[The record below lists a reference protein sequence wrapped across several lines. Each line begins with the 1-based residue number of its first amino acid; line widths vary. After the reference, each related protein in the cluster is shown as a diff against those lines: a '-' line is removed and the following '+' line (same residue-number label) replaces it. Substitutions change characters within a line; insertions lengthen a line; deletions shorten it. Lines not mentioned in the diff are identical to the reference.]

1 MSPERWQQIEE
12 IFQTALDL
20 APEERAA
27 YVARSCADDAELC
40 REIDALLAQYAA
52 AGNFLTQPLLDQT
65 GLPAMAALLG
75 GEADQIIGQHVGAYR
90 IERELGRGGMGAVYL
105 AARADNAFQLRVAVK
120 VIKRGMDT
128 DDILRRFRHE
138 RQILAAL
145 DHPNIARLL
154 DGGATDR
161 GQPYFV
167 MEFIAG
173 QPLYQYCDARRLD
186 IRERLRLFAQVCD
199 AVEYAH
205 QNQVIHR
212 DIKPSNVLVSAAGV
226 PKLFDFGIAKLL
238 NPGLTP
244 DTSPQTATAMRMMT
258 VEYAS
263 PEQVQ
268 GLPVTFLSD
277 VYSLGV
283 LLYELLSGHR
293 PYRFH
298 SRLLHEMARTI
309 AEEEPEPP
317 SVAVMRA
324 DTMLPVAYVD
334 QEAQTIGHLCELRAD
349 TPEHLHQELAGSL
362 DNITLKAL
370 RKDPAERYQSAA
382 ALRADVLRYLA
393 GQPTSAPAY
402 FPVAPAAT
410 TTDSQAA
417 TTMAKSIA
425 VLPFTLLHAGPSDDT
440 DDHYLSV
447 GLADAL
453 IARLSSVRR
462 LIVRPAS
469 SILRY
474 EGAEADPLAA
484 GRTLDVDY
492 IVTGTIRRAGP
503 RIRVSAQLLSVRAGA
518 TSWAGK
524 FDEELTDVLQLE
536 DSISEQ
542 VARALVPQLTGDEQ
556 VQLAK
561 RGTDDPAAYEAYLRG
576 RYHWITLT
584 EEGFAKAITCY
595 YRAIALDPNYAAAYA
610 AIAEYQ
616 CWLAIFGVLPPA
628 ECLAAARDAARRAVE
643 LDDTLAEAHA
653 ALGFALLAHKTQWD
667 TARVHYLRAL
677 ELNPNYATARV
688 WYAGQLAMEGRFDEA
703 DAEMRRACEL
713 DPLNPFNAY
722 NRVWYLYQARRYE
735 ESISQ
740 CRSLIRSEPR
750 YGPAYF
756 VLGWTLRRVGAYTE
770 AIAAARKAIE
780 HAGPSPHNLAAL
792 AAAYAEAGRTEEARG
807 VLTEL
812 NELTSKRFVT
822 PYHRA
827 LIQIHLGEYDAALGL
842 LADSVAAE
850 EPWSVWFGVEP
861 QLDPLRA
868 DARFVEL
875 LRRAENHA
883 PPPLPNNQ
891 PFIQVSSG
899 ASGPAQVAPAQPNA
913 AAALPK
919 RPTTDEEA
927 HQFYV
932 AGRYY
937 ATKRTAEGLRLGIE
951 RLESAVERDPQFALA
966 YAEMAD
972 CYALLNWYVEPPPA
986 DAWARAKEAARKAVA
1001 ADDTL
1006 AEAHA
1011 ALGFVF
1017 CHYEHDGAAAERE
1030 LRRAVE
1036 LRPENTVARRWHAF
1050 NLAAMG
1056 RHDEA
1061 IAEIRRAQE
1070 LAPQSPVNATALA
1083 NVLFLARRFDE
1094 CIVQCRKALE
1104 LDAGSVAAYVVLRWA
1119 YELKGMHKEAC
1130 AAFEQERVFAGE
1142 TPTTRAKHAH
1152 VLAATGRGDEARPIL
1167 AGLLARRAEQWVT
1180 AYEIA
1185 IIYTLLGDADDALQ
1199 WLAQAEREHA
1209 VGFTFA
1215 RVDPHLDGLRAD
1227 PRFAALLA
1235 RTSRPA
1241 A

>member
-1 MSPERWQQIEE
+1 MSPERWQQVEE

-20 APEERAA
+20 APDERAP
-27 YVARSCADDAELC
+27 YVAETCAGDDEL
-40 REIDALLAQYAA
+40 RQQIDALLAQYEA
-52 AGNFLTQPLLDQT
+52 AGDFLTQPVLDQT
-65 GLPAMAALLG
+65 GLQPAMAALLG
-75 GEADQIIGQHVGAYR
+75 GEDDQMIGQHVGAYR

-105 AARADNAFQLRVAVK
+105 AARADNAFQRRVAVK

-167 MEFIAG
+167 MEYIAG
-173 QPLYQYCDARRLD
+173 QPLYQYCDARRLN
-186 IRERLRLFAQVCD
+186 IRERLRLFCQVCE
-199 AVEYAH
+199 AVGYAH
-205 QNQVIHR
+205 ENQVIHR
-212 DIKPSNVLVSAAGV
+212 DIKPSNVLVTTAGI

-238 NPGLTP
+238 NPELAP
-244 DTSPQTATAMRMMT
+244 DTSPQTATAMRLMT

-268 GLPVTFLSD
+268 GLPVTYLSD

-293 PYRFH
+293 PYRFP
-298 SRLLHEMARTI
+298 SRLLHDMARVIT
-309 AEEEPEPP
+309 EEEPELP
-317 SVAVMRA
+317 STAVTRT
-324 DTMLPVAYVD
+324 DTILPVAYVD

-349 TPEHLHQELAGSL
+349 TPENLHHTLAGAL

-370 RKDPAERYQSAA
+370 RKNPAERYQSAA
-382 ALRADVLRYLA
+382 ALCTDLARYLE
-393 GQPTSAPAY
+393 GQPISAPAY
-402 FPVAPAAT
+402 FPPAKTART
-410 TTDSQAA
+410 WPQAESVEQ
-417 TTMAKSIA
+417 SIA
-425 VLPFTLLHAGPSDDT
+425 VLPFKLIGASETDDT
-440 DDHYLSV
+440 GDKYLSV

-453 IARLSSVRR
+453 ITRLSNVRR
-462 LIVRPAS
+462 FEVRPTGS
-469 SILRY
+469 VLRY
-474 EGAEADPLAA
+474 GEATDALAA
-484 GRTLDVDY
+484 GRTLGVDF
-492 IVTGTIRRAGP
+492 IVAGTIRRAAS
-503 RIRVSAQLLSVRAGA
+503 RIRVNVQLLSVRAGA
-518 TSWAGK
+518 TRWAGK
-524 FDEELTDVLQLE
+524 FDEEYTDVLQLE

-542 VARALVPQLTGDEQ
+542 VARAIVPQLTGDERQ
-556 VQLAK
+556 QLAK
-561 RGTDDPAAYEAYLRG
+561 RGTDNPEAYEAYLRG

-595 YRAIALDPNYAAAYA
+595 YRAIALDPEYAAAYA

-667 TARVHYLRAL
+667 AAIVHHRRAL
-677 ELNPNYATARV
+677 ELNPHYATARV

-703 DAEMRRACEL
+703 DAEMARACEL

-735 ESISQ
+735 ESISR
-740 CRSLIRSEPR
+740 CRDLIRSDPR

-756 VLGWTLRRVGAYTE
+756 ALSWALRRVGAYEE
-770 AIAAARKAIE
+770 AINAARKAIE
-780 HAGPSPHNLAAL
+780 YGGQPPHSLAAL
-792 AAAYAEAGRTEEARG
+792 GAAYAEAGRSEEARG
-807 VLTEL
+807 ILVQLHEL
-812 NELTSKRFVT
+812 AAERFVT

-827 LIQIHLGEYDAALGL
+827 LVHLHLGEHDAALDL
-842 LADSVAAE
+842 LAQSVAAE
-850 EPWSVWFGVEP
+850 EPWLVWLGVEP
-861 QLDPLRA
+861 QFDALRL

-875 LRRAENHA
+875 LQRTGNQA
-883 PPPLPNNQ
+883 PPPAPNNQ
-891 PFIQVSSG
+891 TFLPVSSG
-899 ASGPAQVAPAQPNA
+899 SSGPTQLPNA
-913 AAALPK
+913 APNVAPK

-951 RLESAVERDPQFALA
+951 RLERAVERDPQFALA
-966 YAEMAD
+966 FAEMAD
-972 CYALLNWYVEPPPA
+972 CYALLNWYIEPPPA
-986 DAWARAKEAARKAVA
+986 DAWARAKDAAQKAVA

-1006 AEAHA
+1006 AEGHA
-1011 ALGFVF
+1011 ALGFVL
-1017 CHYEHDGAAAERE
+1017 CHHDRDGAAAERE

-1050 NLAAMG
+1050 NLSAMG
-1056 RHDEA
+1056 RHDDA
-1061 IAEIRRAQE
+1061 IAEIKRAQE
-1070 LAPQSPVNATALA
+1070 LAPHSPVTATAVA

-1094 CIVQCRKALE
+1094 CIAQCRKALE

-1119 YELKGMHKEAC
+1119 YELKGLHKEAL

-1167 AGLLARRAEQWVT
+1167 AGLLAHRAEQWVT

-1185 IIYTLLGDADDALQ
+1185 IIYTLLGDRDDALD
-1199 WLAQAEREHA
+1199 WLAEAEREHA
-1209 VGFTFA
+1209 VGFTFV
-1215 RVDPHLDGLRAD
+1215 RVDPHLDGLRSD
-1227 PRFAALLA
+1227 PRFAELLRQTYTPTA
-1235 RTSRPA
+1235 
-1241 A
+1241 